1 MDKKLNKI
9 RQILVALLLIAA
21 VEGFS
26 SCEKYSFLPPK
37 VNPDVTVL
45 FATEIQPIFTSN
57 CVSCHGGSQFPN
69 LSVGKAYNS
78 LTKGGLVTAPGE
90 TSKLYVQMTS
100 NSHSQR
106 SSVTD
111 KQKVLFWI
119 NQGALNN

>member
-1 MDKKLNKI
+1 MNQKLNKI
-9 RQILVALLLIAA
+9 RHILVALVLIAA

-37 VNPDVTVL
+37 VNPDVTVH
-45 FATEIQPIFTSN
+45 FAADIQPIFTAN

-78 LTKGGLVTAPGE
+78 LTKGGLVNSPGE
-90 TSKLYVQMTS
+90 TSLLYVQMTS
-100 NSHSQR
+100 TSHSPR
-106 SSVTD
+106 SGDTD

>member
-1 MDKKLNKI
+1 MKQKLNKI
-9 RQILVALLLIAA
+9 RQLFVALALIATVA
-21 VEGFS
+21 GFS
-26 SCEKYSFLPPK
+26 SCEKYSFPPPK
-37 VNPDVTVL
+37 VNPDVTVH

-69 LSVGKAYNS
+69 LSVGKSYSALS
-78 LTKGGLVTAPGE
+78 KGGFLTAPGE

-100 NSHSQR
+100 SSHTSR
-106 SSVTD
+106 STETD

>member
-1 MDKKLNKI
+1 MNQKLNKI
-9 RQILVALLLIAA
+9 RQILVALVLIAA

-37 VNPDVTVL
+37 VNPDLTVH
-45 FATEIQPIFTSN
+45 FATEIQPLFTSS

-69 LSVGKAYNS
+69 LSVSKSYNS
-78 LTKGGLVTAPGE
+78 LIKGGLVNTPGE
-90 TSKLYVQMTS
+90 TSRLYVQMISPSHTS
-100 NSHSQR
+100 R
-106 SSVTD
+106 STETD

>member
-69 LSVGKAYNS
+69 LSVGKAYSS

-100 NSHSQR
+100 NSHSPR
-106 SSVTD
+106 SSDTD